1 MKMYGL
7 STEIIRTETSS
18 NNTLVLTF
26 KPNLGGEGDNFT
38 PPCWFSLNNSKTV
51 KKALTLPWGGKGII
65 LPPPPPVGFPLITQK
80 Q

>member
-38 PPCWFSLNNSKTV
+38 PP
-51 KKALTLPWGGKGII
+51 
-65 LPPPPPVGFPLITQK
+65 PPVGIPLITQK